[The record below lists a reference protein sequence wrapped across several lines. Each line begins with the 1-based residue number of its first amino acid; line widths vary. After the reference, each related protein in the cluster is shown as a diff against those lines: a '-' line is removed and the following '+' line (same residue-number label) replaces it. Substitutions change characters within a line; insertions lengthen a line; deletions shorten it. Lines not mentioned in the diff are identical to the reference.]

1 MSSAHVYRLLPREG
15 LLEIVQSGAP
25 ADLPSARA
33 FLDAVD
39 RACDDAGITRLLF
52 DNRAT
57 TSPPEDVRAAIIE
70 WVRARTRGGSGA
82 CVIAVVL
89 ESEMLAVRLNME
101 AVANKS
107 RHRAFGSIDE
117 ARAWLARQR
126 VR

>member
-1 MSSAHVYRLLPREG
+1 M
-15 LLEIVQSGAP
+15 
-25 ADLPSARA
+25 
-33 FLDAVD
+33 
-39 RACDDAGITRLLF
+39 LF
-52 DNRAT
+52 DNRD

-70 WVRARTRGGSGA
+70 WVCARHAKCSGA

-107 RHRAFGSIDE
+107 RHRAGSIDE
-117 ARAWLARQR
+117 ARARLARQR